1 LHQEV
6 HTYKDNK
13 MGKLSTIKEMLK
25 KANSPAGRRAN
36 TEKLALV
43 KRLDEEDARKAI
55 GSPKKTKPKLSAKES
70 KEYLSTQEKIRELKE
85 KIGKKGGGKYLSNE
99 PMPNTRM
106 KTDSYMKGNVG
117 LKRNPKD
124 RFDPDGYREGGKVKK
139 ANENPNKKLEEQGN
153 TTKSNMGE
161 GRIKIDAL
169 DKLMKRGKYAP
180 VKKAAGG
187 MLKSAPNKGVT
198 KLPKDVRNKMGF
210 MKKGGTVKTH
220 TMPDGTKMKGAKHGM
235 KHGGAVKGKKCRMDG
250 IAVRGK
256 TRAKQRSK

>member
-1 LHQEV
+1 MAGCGS
-6 HTYKDNK
+6 KRK
-13 MGKLSTIKEMLK
+13 MK
-25 KANSPAGRRAN
+25 
-36 TEKLALV
+36 
-43 KRLDEEDARKAI
+43 
-55 GSPKKTKPKLSAKES
+55 
-70 KEYLSTQEKIRELKE
+70 
-85 KIGKKGGGKYLSNE
+85 
-99 PMPNTRM
+99 
-106 KTDSYMKGNVG
+106 
-117 LKRNPKD
+117 
-124 RFDPDGYREGGKVKK
+124 EGGEVKK

-153 TTKSNMGE
+153 TTKGNMGE
-161 GRIKIDAL
+161 GRLSIDAL